1 MIHEYHERQYRQI
14 YDQTERLFEFID
26 ETVGGVKGQS
36 ILDVACGAGANVFH
50 MLRRWPM
57 CKVTG
62 LDRDETLL
70 DYGRAQVLP
79 EAAARCDYVQ
89 ANFFDL
95 PEPYASEAFNI
106 TTFMHTLLFFG
117 PDEYA
122 GVLQRLIS
130 VSSDWVFISSLFT
143 DKRMDVM
150 AQIRDYARF
159 GEDSKEYHTYSTFCV
174 DRFRRVAAAL
184 GVKEVIFRDFEISID
199 LEGPEEG
206 GIGTYTAKLA
216 DGHRLQF
223 SGAVFMPWKFAA
235 LRLR

>member
-1 MIHEYHERQYRQI
+1 MIHDYHERQYRQI

-26 ETVGGVKGQS
+26 ETVGGISGRS

-50 MLRRWPM
+50 MLQRWPEN
-57 CKVTG
+57 KVTG
-62 LDRDETLL
+62 LDLDNALL
-70 DYGRAQVLP
+70 DYARAQVLP
-79 EAAARCDYVQ
+79 EAQARCDYVR

-95 PEPYASEAFNI
+95 PKLYPNDAFNI

-117 PDEYA
+117 PEEYA
-122 GVLQRLIS
+122 DVLRSLIA
-130 VSSDWVFISSLFT
+130 VTSDWVFISSLFT
-143 DKRMDVM
+143 DRRMDVT

-184 GVKEVIFRDFEISID
+184 DVKEVIFRDFEISID
-199 LEGPEEG
+199 LEGPAEG